1 MGALLIH
8 PAAVRLLPLQSSAGD
23 KMVGALRLLQ
33 VERGVLAGAETA
45 AVEFWSFFLSPRK
58 VQPLFQE
65 ASRRRRRSMAL
76 SELSG
81 LLSPSTQAHLAS
93 FGTSSTGQSNGFAA
107 SLIAFQAICLVVF
120 SAHFETAN
128 PTNTSPEHEARVR
141 SYYPMYMDVHVM
153 IFAGFGFLMTYLR
166 KYSLSAVSLNFL
178 VAVMSIQWGIIMV
191 TLVHQFGNGIVHAKV
206 IDVTTL
212 INGDFAAGAVLISF
226 GAILGKV
233 TPTQLIWMTFL
244 EIIFYALNEYVLT
257 DYLKVIDAGG
267 SMVIH
272 TFGAFFGLA
281 LSLQM
286 GVPADH
292 EQTHNKSRYTSD
304 IFAMIGTLFLWMYW
318 PSFNAA
324 MVPDDGFRQERAVV
338 NTVFSIA
345 ASCASAFAATQL
357 LTSVRKFDMV
367 HLQNATLAGGVAIGS
382 SCDLALSPATCI
394 VIGLLAGFV
403 SVCGYEAASPTLEAR
418 INLSD
423 SAGILN
429 LHGMPGV
436 IGGLACAF
444 ATMTISDEYYGDSL
458 EQMYEARAFRSAFE
472 QGVIQLFA
480 TALTL
485 LSAIASGTIV
495 GWLLKSKHFRQQKLK
510 YEDGE
515 WFHLPEDAEDTV

>member
-1 MGALLIH
+1 MG
-8 PAAVRLLPLQSSAGD
+8 
-23 KMVGALRLLQ
+23 
-33 VERGVLAGAETA
+33 
-45 AVEFWSFFLSPRK
+45 
-58 VQPLFQE
+58 
-65 ASRRRRRSMAL
+65 L

-81 LLSPSTQAHLAS
+81 LLSPSTQMRSS
-93 FGTSSTGQSNGFAA
+93 FTSATTVGQSNGFAA
-107 SLIAFQAICLVVF
+107 SLIAFQALCLVIFAVN
-120 SAHFETAN
+120 FETAN
-128 PTNTSPEHEARVR
+128 PTNTSTDVQGRVQHF
-141 SYYPMYMDVHVM
+141 YPMYMDVHVM
-153 IFAGFGFLMTYLR
+153 IFVGFGFLMTYLR

-191 TLVHQFGNGIVHAKV
+191 TLVHQISNGSARAKV

-226 GAILGKV
+226 GAVLGKV

-244 EIIFYALNEYVLT
+244 EIIAYALNELVLT

-286 GVPADH
+286 GVPAQH
-292 EQTHNKSRYTSD
+292 EQTHNTSRYTSD

-338 NTVFSIA
+338 NTVFSIV

-357 LTSVRKFDMV
+357 LTTVRKFDMV

-394 VIGLLAGFV
+394 LIGLLAGFV
-403 SVCGYEAASPTLEAR
+403 SVCGYEMASPTLEKH
-418 INLSD
+418 IQLSD

-436 IGGLACAF
+436 IGGLACAL
-444 ATMTISDEYYGDSL
+444 ATMTISDEYYGDGL
-458 EQMYEARAFRSAFE
+458 EQIYEARAYRSAFS
-472 QGVIQLFA
+472 QGLVQIVA

-485 LSAIASGTIV
+485 LSSIAAGTAV
-495 GWLLKSKHFRQQKLK
+495 GWLLKSKLFRQQKLK

-515 WFHLPEDAEDTV
+515 WFHLPEGAEESV

>member
-1 MGALLIH
+1 MGI
-8 PAAVRLLPLQSSAGD
+8 
-23 KMVGALRLLQ
+23 
-33 VERGVLAGAETA
+33 
-45 AVEFWSFFLSPRK
+45 
-58 VQPLFQE
+58 
-65 ASRRRRRSMAL
+65 

-81 LLSPSTQAHLAS
+81 LLSPSTQSRSS
-93 FGTSSTGQSNGFAA
+93 FTSVTTVGQSNGFAG
-107 SLIAFQAICLVVF
+107 SLIAFQALCLVIF
-120 SAHFETAN
+120 AANFETAN
-128 PTNTSPEHEARVR
+128 PTNTSADVQGRVQHF
-141 SYYPMYMDVHVM
+141 YPMYMDVHVM
-153 IFAGFGFLMTYLR
+153 IFVGFGFLMTYLR

-191 TLVHQFGNGIVHAKV
+191 TLVHQISNGSVRAKV

-226 GAILGKV
+226 GAVLGKV

-244 EIIFYALNEYVLT
+244 EIIAYALNELVLT

-286 GVPADH
+286 GVPAQH
-292 EQTHNKSRYTSD
+292 EQTHNTSRYTSD
-304 IFAMIGTLFLWMYW
+304 IFAMVGTLFLWMYW

-357 LTSVRKFDMV
+357 LTTVRKFDMV

-382 SCDLALSPATCI
+382 SCDLALSPASCI
-394 VIGLLAGFV
+394 LIGLLAGFV
-403 SVCGYEAASPTLEAR
+403 SVCGYEMASPTLEKH
-418 INLSD
+418 IKLSD

-436 IGGLACAF
+436 IGGLACAL
-444 ATMTISDEYYGDSL
+444 ATMTISDKYYGDGL
-458 EQMYEARAFRSAFE
+458 EQVYEARAYRSAFG
-472 QGVIQLFA
+472 QGLVQIVA

-485 LSAIASGTIV
+485 LSSIAAGTAV
-495 GWLLKSKHFRQQKLK
+495 GWLLKSKLFRQQKLK

-515 WFHLPEDAEDTV
+515 WFHLPEGAEESV